1 MSLETILAFFW
12 QLGSFLFVL
21 GVLVF
26 VHELGHF
33 WVARKCGV
41 RVEEFAF
48 GLPPRLWSTK
58 RGDTEYAIN
67 AIPFGGY
74 VRMYG
79 QSDFSATDLE
89 KEPLTKNHFEAKTW
103 WQKSLILCAGVTMNM
118 LLAIV
123 ILSVGYMVGMKPI
136 LPESPLFD
144 QALESHGIG
153 IYEVQK
159 DSIAEKAGIVAN
171 SKIEK
176 LNDAVI
182 TDLETFKKNLVEAK
196 SKGFSLDLATET
208 GPRHVSIPP
217 IAGSELI
224 GIGYNENMM
233 LKTIQLPPHQA
244 IYYGTIDTFIG
255 LRETFVGFGRLIG
268 TLFTQ
273 GKVSDEVTGPVGI
286 FKITTEVSKNGIMPL
301 LQLMAMLS
309 ISLAALNILP
319 FPALDGGRLLFVW
332 LEAIFGKKWNKLIE
346 GKVHLIGMAL
356 LLLFMISITLR
367 DILKLF

>member
-1 MSLETILAFFW
+1 MSIETLFSFLW
-12 QLGSFLFVL
+12 QLGSFLVVL
-21 GVLVF
+21 SVLVF

-48 GLPPRLWSTK
+48 GLPPRLWSIK
-58 RGDTEYAIN
+58 RGNTEYAIN

-79 QSDFSATDLE
+79 QSDFSANDLE
-89 KEPLTKNHFEAKTW
+89 KEPMTSDHFEAKTW
-103 WQKSLILCAGVTMNM
+103 WQKSLILCAGVAMNI

-123 ILSVGYMVGMKPI
+123 ILSVGYMIGMKPI
-136 LPESPLFD
+136 MPQSPLFD
-144 QALESHGIG
+144 QALESHGVG

-159 DSIAEKAGIVAN
+159 DSIAAKAGVPSD

-176 LNDAVI
+176 INDVAI
-182 TDLETFKKNLVEAK
+182 N
-196 SKGFSLDLATET
+196 DLATFKQNLLALKAKGFALDLT
-208 GPRHVSIPP
+208 TDKGPVHVNIPP
-217 IAGSELI
+217 VAGSDLI
-224 GIGYNENMM
+224 GIGYSESMM
-233 LKTIQLPPHQA
+233 LKTIKLPFGQA
-244 IYYGTIDTFIG
+244 IYYGTQDTFIA
-255 LRETFVGFGRLIG
+255 LRETFIGFGRLVG

-286 FKITTEVSKNGIMPL
+286 FKITAEVSKSGFIPL

-332 LEAIFGKKWNKLIE
+332 LEAIFSKKWNKVIE
-346 GKVHLIGMAL
+346 GKIHLVGMAL
-356 LLLFMISITLR
+356 LLLFMVSITLR

>member
-1 MSLETILAFFW
+1 MSLATIWAFFW

-41 RVEEFAF
+41 KVEEFAF
-48 GLPPRLWSTK
+48 GLPPRLWSK
-58 RGDTEYAIN
+58 KKGDTEYAIN

-79 QSDFSATDLE
+79 QSDFNATDLE
-89 KEPLTKNHFEAKTW
+89 KEPLTKQHFEAKTW
-103 WQKSLILCAGVTMNM
+103 WQKSLILCAGVAMNI
-118 LLAIV
+118 LLAVV
-123 ILSVGYMVGMKPI
+123 ILSAGYVIGMKPI
-136 LPESPLFD
+136 LPQSPLFD
-144 QALESHGIG
+144 QALESHGVG

-159 DSIAEKAGIVAN
+159 GSIADKAGVLPN
-171 SKIEK
+171 TKIEK
-176 LNDAVI
+176 LNDVI
-182 TDLETFKKNLVEAK
+182 ISDLETFKKNLLETK
-196 SKGFSLDLATET
+196 SKGFSLDLT
-208 GPRHVSIPP
+208 GENGPKHVTVPP
-217 IAGSELI
+217 VAGSDLI
-224 GIGYNENMM
+224 GIGYSENML
-233 LKTIQLPPHQA
+233 LKTVQLPIHQA
-244 IYYGTIDTFIG
+244 IYYGTVDTFIA
-255 LRETFVGFGRLIG
+255 LRETFVGFGRLVG

-286 FKITTEVSKNGIMPL
+286 FKITTEVSRNGIIPL

-332 LEAIFGKKWNKLIE
+332 LEALFGKKWNKLIE

-356 LLLFMISITLR
+356 LLLFMVSITLR